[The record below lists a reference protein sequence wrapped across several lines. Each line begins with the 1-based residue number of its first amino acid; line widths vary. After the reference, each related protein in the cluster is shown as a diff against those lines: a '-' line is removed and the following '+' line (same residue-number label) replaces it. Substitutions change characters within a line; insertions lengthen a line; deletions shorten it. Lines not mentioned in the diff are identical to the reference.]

1 VKASKN
7 SAVWLVVFGVLGCSM
22 SSIFGR
28 LTTASGLVTAM
39 YRMLFTA
46 ILLLPVVLLRNRD
59 ELKSIDRK
67 DLLMCMLSGA
77 FLGLHFAFYLT
88 SLKYTSVASCV
99 VLVDTE
105 VLFVALAL
113 VLFFKEKL
121 SVKAIC
127 GIVLALIGSIVIALA
142 DRSSG
147 GPGSNVLFGDV
158 LAIAGAVCSAVYTLI
173 GTKQREHLSTTVYTF
188 IVYSSAALTLAAGC
202 LIFGEHFTG
211 YPVTDYLCCLGMA
224 VFCTLL
230 GHSLFSY
237 SLAYVSPA
245 FVSMAKLGEPVFSAI
260 LAAFLFSEVPG
271 VIQIIGG
278 LTVILGIMLYI
289 RSIQKNKEKINEEL

>member
-1 VKASKN
+1 MNASKN
-7 SAVWLVVFGVLGCSM
+7 SAVWLVVLGVLGCSM
-22 SSIFGR
+22 SSVFGR

-46 ILLLPVVLLRNRD
+46 ILLLPVVLLKNLE
-59 ELKSIDRK
+59 ELKSLDRK
-67 DLLMCMLSGA
+67 DVLMCMLSGV

-113 VLFFKEKL
+113 VLIFKEKL
-121 SVKAIC
+121 SGKAVC

-142 DRSSG
+142 DRSAG
-147 GPGSNVLFGDV
+147 GPGSNVLFGDA
-158 LAIAGAVCSAVYTLI
+158 LAVAGAVSSAVYTLI
-173 GTKQREHLSTTVYTF
+173 GTKQRKHLSTTVYTF
-188 IVYSSAALTLAAGC
+188 IVYSAAALTLVAGC
-202 LIFGEHFTG
+202 LIFGERFTG
-211 YPVTDYLCCLGMA
+211 YPVTDYLCCLGMT

-237 SLAYVSPA
+237 SLAFVSPA

-260 LAAFLFSEVPG
+260 LAVFLFSEVPG
-271 VIQIIGG
+271 GMQIAGGIAVIM
-278 LTVILGIMLYI
+278 GIMLYI
-289 RSIQKNKEKINEEL
+289 RSMKNKEKSNEKL

>member
-7 SAVWLVVFGVLGCSM
+7 SAVWLVILGVLGCSM
-22 SSIFGR
+22 SAIFGR

-46 ILLLPVVLLRNRD
+46 ILLLPAVLLKNRD
-59 ELKSIDRK
+59 ELKSIARK
-67 DLLMCMLSGA
+67 DLLLCMLSGV

-88 SLKYTSVASCV
+88 SLQYTSVASCV

-113 VLFFKEKL
+113 VLFFKKKL
-121 SVKAIC
+121 SRKAVL
-127 GIVLALIGSIVIALA
+127 GIALALLGSVVIALA
-142 DRSSG
+142 DRSSEV
-147 GPGSNVLFGDV
+147 PGSNVLFGDA

-173 GTKQREHLSTTVYTF
+173 GTRQRRHLSTTVYTF
-188 IVYSSAALTLAAGC
+188 LVYFAAALTLVAGC
-202 LIFGEHFTG
+202 FLFGERFTG
-211 YPVTDYLCCLGMA
+211 YPVTDYLCSLGMT

-245 FVSMAKLGEPVFSAI
+245 FVSMAKLGEPVFSAL
-260 LAAFLFSEVPG
+260 LAIFLFAEVPG
-271 VIQIIGG
+271 ALQIAGG
-278 LTVILGIMLYI
+278 LTVILGIMFYI
-289 RSIQKNKEKINEEL
+289 RSIKKNKENPNEEL